1 MWGIYKNRPP
11 RTHAK
16 DNFSKLD
23 LICFSILVNWVYFI
37 CDPTHFDPVFLTH
50 SLQIHCFGLLGPQ
63 SIHLGPGLKSGP
75 YNNILLKLYLFIQL
89 KNSNSLSSFI
99 ILMIKIEHD
108 IRCIVKWGGK
118 IDKVAFEVLKA
129 KIFSTTTV
137 NALTST
143 KKKKFLA
150 CLVLKKKHYFVFVF
164 VFVGKLLN
172 LNVFRNNDFEY
183 L

>member
-1 MWGIYKNRPP
+1 M
-11 RTHAK
+11 
-16 DNFSKLD
+16 
-23 LICFSILVNWVYFI
+23 NWVYFI

-63 SIHLGPGLKSGP
+63 SIHLRPSLKSGP

-89 KNSNSLSSFI
+89 KNSNSLF
-99 ILMIKIEHD
+99 LYYFNDKNRTFD

-118 IDKVAFEVLKA
+118 INKVAFKVLKA

-143 KKKKFLA
+143 KKTFLA
-150 CLVLKKKHYFVFVF
+150 CLVLKKKTLFCFCF
-164 VFVGKLLN
+164 CLCW
-172 LNVFRNNDFEY
+172 
-183 L
+183 